1 MRQARRLCTVLFG
14 ASMVLGAGEGLEA
27 AAPPGGASPGAAP
40 ATCDPDGQLRYVC
53 GPVNAEDILQL
64 GDTRWLVASGL
75 DGPLN
80 GGAPAR
86 GHLYLIDS
94 QAKTAVDWF
103 PGTAPVFNHD
113 RSMFPDCPG
122 PLDVTSFSAH
132 GLALRSL
139 RPEPNDRIYV
149 TGHGARE
156 AIEVFE
162 VATGEVVVRGSRSPG
177 FVPPPPAIRWVG
189 CVVLPEKVSANSV
202 ATLPDGGF
210 ITTQFMDRSLPV
222 NEAMGQVRSGVVN
235 GALWEWHPHGKVERI
250 AGTEMSGA
258 NGIVVSPDGRTIFVS
273 AYGTHELVRFE
284 RTDGGV
290 RRQVAKLPITPDN
303 LHWKDGGKLII
314 AGPNYPAAGPGDAS
328 WSVLEVDPQTL
339 AAKKLAGGPRPTGML
354 GVTAAIQ
361 VGDTVWLGTFSGN
374 RVGYLPVQ

>member
-1 MRQARRLCTVLFG
+1 MRQARLLCTVMFG
-14 ASMVLGAGEGLEA
+14 ASVALGAVTRLDA
-27 AAPPGGASPGAAP
+27 AAPPPASVS
-40 ATCDPDGQLRYVC
+40 CDPDGQLRYVC

-64 GDTRWLVASGL
+64 ADSRWLVASGL

-94 QAKTAVDWF
+94 QAKTFIDWF
-103 PGTAPVFNHD
+103 PGSAPAFNHD
-113 RSMFPDCPG
+113 RSMFPGCPG

-132 GLALRSL
+132 GLALRRL
-139 RPEPNDRIYV
+139 QPDGPDRIYV

-162 VATGEVVVRGSRSPG
+162 VVETVEVRGSRLPG

-235 GALWEWHPHGKVERI
+235 GALWEWHPHGMVEKI

-273 AYGTHELVRFE
+273 SYGTHELVRFE

-303 LHWKDGGKLII
+303 LHWKAGGKLII

-339 AAKKLAGGPRPTGML
+339 AAKKLAGGPRPAGML

-361 VGDTVWLGTFSGN
+361 VGDTIWLGTFSGN
-374 RVGYLPVQ
+374 RVGYLSVR

>member
-1 MRQARRLCTVLFG
+1 MRQARLPFAVLFG
-14 ASMVLGAGEGLEA
+14 VSLAIGATMRLEA
-27 AAPPGGASPGAAP
+27 AAPPAAAP
-40 ATCDPDGQLRYVC
+40 DTCDPDGQLRYVC
-53 GPVNAEDILQL
+53 GPVNAEDVLQL
-64 GDTRWLVASGL
+64 GNTRWIVASGM

-86 GHLYLIDS
+86 GHLYLIDH
-94 QAKTAVDWF
+94 QAKTAIDWF
-103 PGTAPVFNHD
+103 PGANPVFNHD
-113 RSMFPDCPG
+113 RSMFPECPG
-122 PLDVTSFSAH
+122 PLDITSFSAH
-132 GLALRSL
+132 GLALREL
-139 RPEPNDRIYV
+139 QPGFHYRIYV

-156 AIEVFE
+156 AIEVFDFLDPVE
-162 VATGEVVVRGSRSPG
+162 VRGSRSPG
-177 FVPPPPAIRWVG
+177 FTPPPPAVTWVG
-189 CVVLPEKVSANSV
+189 CVLLPEKVSANSV
-202 ATLPDGGF
+202 ATLDDGGF

-222 NEAMGQVRSGVVN
+222 GEAMGQVRSGVVN
-235 GALWEWHPHGKVERI
+235 GALWEWHPHGKVEKI

-303 LHWKDGGKLII
+303 LHWKAGGKLII

-339 AAKKLAGGPRPTGML
+339 ASKKLAGGARPTGML

-361 VGDTVWLGTFSGN
+361 VGDTIWLGTFSGN

>member
-1 MRQARRLCTVLFG
+1 MRQARLLFTALFG
-14 ASMVLGAGEGLEA
+14 VSLAVGATTRLEA
-27 AAPPGGASPGAAP
+27 AAPPASAP

-53 GPVNAEDILQL
+53 GPVNAEDVLQL
-64 GDTRWLVASGL
+64 GNTRWIIASGM

-86 GHLYLIDS
+86 GHLYLIDH
-94 QAKTAVDWF
+94 QAKTAIDWF
-103 PGTAPVFNHD
+103 PGTNPVFNHD
-113 RSMFPDCPG
+113 RSMFPECPG

-132 GLALRSL
+132 GLALRELQPGSHY
-139 RPEPNDRIYV
+139 RIYV

-156 AIEVFE
+156 AIEVFDVLE
-162 VATGEVVVRGSRSPG
+162 TVQVQGSRSPG
-177 FVPPPPAIRWVG
+177 FTLPPPTVSWVG
-189 CVVLPEKVSANSV
+189 CVLLPEKVSANSV

-222 NEAMGQVRSGVVN
+222 GEAMGQVRSGVVN
-235 GALWEWHPHGKVERI
+235 GALWEWHPHGKVEKV

-284 RTDGGV
+284 RTADGV

-303 LHWKDGGKLII
+303 LHWKAGGKLVI

-328 WSVLEVDPQTL
+328 WSVLEVDPETL
-339 AAKKLAGGPRPTGML
+339 AAKKLAGGARPTGML

-361 VGDTVWLGTFSGN
+361 VGDTIWLGTFNGN
-374 RVGYLPVQ
+374 RVGYLQVQ